1 MRNGARKTFAWLVV
15 SILIT
20 TCRAQSVPGP
30 TRGGQFDFQPW
41 LEDFGQL
48 TAEMAAHYANLE
60 SSQRERH
67 MDLPKLRQETETKLR
82 QACDEQQAQKNLR
95 GFIEAFGDGHLELK
109 WPKPS
114 DQKTAGQTSS
124 NSTSAPKQQSLCPRL
139 GYKRSL
145 TPGVDFSQLP
155 AFTSF
160 AGGDANWFPAGI
172 LQLQDRTKLGVIRI
186 ALFSEHAF
194 PEACELAVRKLHL
207 ANSRECD
214 TQCENIVERET
225 ADQLTAAIVRR
236 STELQGAG
244 AAAILVDIT
253 NNGGGSDW
261 VEPPPR
267 VLSRVP
273 LHESRLAF
281 LKHEHWTKQLQEQLQ
296 NIETDLKNNSTPKRV
311 LQEASARLRSGIAR
325 SQESCNRTRVWT
337 DGTLDCS
344 SLTSDVLFTGGILPY
359 APPGSFA
366 SLESKTTLFHPLR
379 YSYRESTERPPLYVL
394 VDRETWSAAE
404 YFAAI
409 LQDNKAA
416 TIVGELT
423 GGTGCGYTNG
433 GIPAALR
440 HSHAVVK
447 MPDCVRLGKDGSD
460 EVNGVIPDILV
471 PRGPARQGLHESRK
485 TVPCC
490 ERALTAENSKL
501 LSH

>member
-1 MRNGARKTFAWLVV
+1 MRNGTRKTFAWLVF

-20 TCRAQSVPGP
+20 ARRAQSVPAP
-30 TRGGQFDFQPW
+30 TCGSQFDFQPW

-48 TAEMAAHYANLE
+48 TAEMAAHHANLE
-60 SSQRERH
+60 SSRRVRH

-82 QACDEQQAQKNLR
+82 QACDEQQGQKDLR
-95 GFIEAFGDGHLELK
+95 GFFEAFGDGHLELK

-139 GYKRSL
+139 GYKRCL

-160 AGGDANWFPAGI
+160 AGGDAHWFPAGI
-172 LQLQDRTKLGVIRI
+172 LQLQNRTKLGVIRI

-194 PEACELAVRKLHL
+194 PEACELAVSKLHL

-214 TQCENIVERET
+214 TRYENIVERET
-225 ADQLTAAIVRR
+225 ADRLTAAIVRR
-236 STELQGAG
+236 SRELQAAG

-261 VEPPPR
+261 VEAPPR

-281 LKHEHWTKQLQEQLQ
+281 LKHEHWTKQLQAQLQ
-296 NIETDLKNNSTPKRV
+296 DIEADLKNNSTPKRV

-325 SQESCNRTRVWT
+325 SQESCDRTRVWT
-337 DGTLDCS
+337 EGTLDCS
-344 SLTSDVLFTGGILPY
+344 SLISDVLFTGGILPY
-359 APPGSFA
+359 APPGSFE

-379 YSYRESTERPPLYVL
+379 YSHRESPERPPLCVL
-394 VDRETWSAAE
+394 LDRETWSAAE

-423 GGTGCGYTNG
+423 GGAGCGYTNG
-433 GIPAALR
+433 GIPAELR

-447 MPDCVRLGKDGSD
+447 MPDCVRLRKDGSD

-471 PRGPARQGLHESRK
+471 PWA
-485 TVPCC
+485 
-490 ERALTAENSKL
+490 ERDTPYTKAVK
-501 LSH
+501 LSHALNAALAAESSKPSSH

>member
-20 TCRAQSVPGP
+20 TRRAQSVPGP
-30 TRGGQFDFQPW
+30 TCGGQFDFQPW

-114 DQKTAGQTSS
+114 GQKTAGQTSS
-124 NSTSAPKQQSLCPRL
+124 NSTSAPKQQSLCPCL

-194 PEACELAVRKLHL
+194 PEACELAVSKLHL
-207 ANSRECD
+207 ANSCECD

-225 ADQLTAAIVRR
+225 AD
-236 STELQGAG
+236 G

-261 VEPPPR
+261 VEAPPR

-281 LKHEHWTKQLQEQLQ
+281 LNEHWTKQLQEQLQ
-296 NIETDLKNNSTPKRV
+296 DIETDLKNNSTPKRV

-325 SQESCNRTRVWT
+325 SQEPCDRTRVWT

-344 SLTSDVLFTGGILPY
+344 SLISDVLFTGEILPD
-359 APPGSFA
+359 APPGSFE

-379 YSYRESTERPPLYVL
+379 YSYSESTERPPLYVL

-423 GGTGCGYTNG
+423 GGAGCGYTNG

-447 MPDCVRLGKDGSD
+447 MPDCVRLRKDGSD

-471 PRGPARQGLHESRK
+471 PWAQRD
-485 TVPCC
+485 
-490 ERALTAENSKL
+490 TAYTKAVK
-501 LSH
+501 LSHALNGLWPRRAPNS